1 MEMPYKL
8 EVLWCRTF
16 QSVLKIGNYFMGYRM
31 PKYLEGPG
39 KIKELG
45 TFLKEK
51 GINDVLVVTGAGM
64 VRRGQVQP
72 MLDGFDA
79 NGIRYTLQTY
89 TTTDPT
95 SDDVELGYKTYKEHG
110 CKSIVAIGG
119 GSRIDCAKGIAA
131 KVVHPRKTV
140 AQLQGLLKVHW
151 PIPPFVAIPT
161 TSGAGSEV
169 TNFAV
174 ITHDGVKTPLVDDAL
189 QPDMAILDG
198 ALLQNLPKSLIAD
211 AGFDVLAHALEAA
224 VAKNAGGISGAL
236 ARWAFST
243 GCEMLPRSFEGD
255 LSARLGMHQAA
266 TAAAMAF
273 SSAGLGLCHALSHSL
288 GGLYHI
294 PHGRLNAILLPAVIG
309 ANSGWGNYAPIARSS
324 GMGGAA
330 DAMAVRS
337 LKSGLISLRKRL
349 RLPSTLT
356 QAGVSAARLRTDTP
370 AIIRGTLSDPC
381 CSTNPRPVD
390 EQLIRGI
397 LKEVSGAV

>member
-1 MEMPYKL
+1 MEQFFCKTKIISGTGAL
-8 EVLWCRTF
+8 
-16 QSVLKIGNYFMGYRM
+16 QSL
-31 PKYLEGPG
+31 
-39 KIKELG
+39 KELCCKRLMVVGDPYFQKNG
-45 TFLKEK
+45 TL
-51 GINDVLVVTGAGM
+51 DQVVTLA
-64 VRRGQVQP
+64 QP
-72 MLDGFDA
+72 SQSC
-79 NGIRYTLQTY
+79 IYTGVEP
-89 TTTDPT
+89 DPSAHLVAKGT
-95 SDDVELGYKTYKEHG
+95 AQLKAFAPDTV
-110 CKSIVAIGG
+110 VAIGG
-119 GSRIDCAKGIAA
+119 GSAIDCAKAMVYFSG
-131 KVVHPRKTV
+131 
-140 AQLQGLLKVHW
+140 LQVF
-151 PIPPFVAIPT
+151 FVAIPT

-324 GMGGAA
+324 AMGGAA